1 MARFD
6 RVLELSAQLQ
16 RTREPQSLESLMAHM
31 GVSRATLN
39 RLIGVLRNEAGF
51 DVQYV
56 KEQGYVLQRSPRDTL
71 ATKLLELN
79 SADVANLLVAEALLD
94 QLTPGLLRDETA
106 SLRKALEKLNA
117 KRLGDADMRRRLQL
131 RLNHL
136 RPTSQ
141 KGFNVLLNALLTQR
155 QVSFDYHS
163 RNEDRSSRRLCSPQ
177 RLTFYRNNWYLS
189 AWCHERDA
197 LRLFSVDRISEPRLS
212 RDDAQQVDERSLTQ
226 QLDASYGI
234 YPGPATETAVLQ
246 FSAKSARWVAE
257 EQWHPNARYETM
269 PDGGVTLHV
278 PYHHDTELIM
288 EILRHGDQCE
298 VLAPASL
305 RTAVTDALRKA
316 VSRYS
321 KR

>member
-6 RVLELSAQLQ
+6 RVLELAAQLQ
-16 RTREPQSLESLMAHM
+16 RTRAPQSLDSLMAHL

-39 RLIGVLRNEAGF
+39 RLLGTLRDEVGF
-51 DVQYV
+51 DVQYI
-56 KEQGYVLQRSPRDTL
+56 KNEGYVLKPSPRDTI
-71 ATKLLELN
+71 ATQLLKLD
-79 SADVANLLVAEALLD
+79 SADVANLLVAEALLE

-106 SLRKALEKLNA
+106 GLRKSLEKLNT

-141 KGFNVLLNALLTQR
+141 KGFNVLLNALLTRR
-155 QVSFDYHS
+155 QLSFDYHS
-163 RNEDRSSRRLCSPQ
+163 RNDDRSGRRLCSPQ

-189 AWCHERDA
+189 AWCHERQA
-197 LRLFSVDRISEPRLS
+197 LRLFSVDRISEPRISLE
-212 RDDAQQVDERSLTQ
+212 DALQIEERTLAQ

-234 YPGPATETAVLQ
+234 YPGASSATAVLK
-246 FSAKSARWVAE
+246 FTAKSARWVAE
-257 EQWHPNARYETM
+257 ETWHPDARCESLA
-269 PDGGVTLHV
+269 DGGVTLHV

-298 VLAPASL
+298 VLAPPGL
-305 RTAVTDALRKA
+305 RTAVAEALGKA
-316 VSRYS
+316 AARYA

>member
-6 RVLELSAQLQ
+6 RVLELAAQLQ
-16 RTREPQSLESLMAHM
+16 RSRAPQSLASLMQHM
-31 GVSRATLN
+31 NVSRATLN
-39 RLIGVLRNEAGF
+39 RLLGVLRDEVGF

-56 KEQGYVLQRSPRDTL
+56 KDQGYVLQRSPRDTI
-71 ATKLLELN
+71 ATQLLKLD

-94 QLTPGLLRDETA
+94 QLTQGLLRDETA
-106 SLRKALEKLNA
+106 GLRKALEKLNA
-117 KRLGDADMRRRLQL
+117 RRLGDPDMRRRLQL

-136 RPTSQ
+136 RPSSQ

-155 QVSFDYHS
+155 RVSFDYHS
-163 RNEDRSSRRLCSPQ
+163 RNEDRSGRRHCSPQ

-197 LRLFSVDRISEPRLS
+197 LRLFSVDRISEPRISL
-212 RDDAQQVDERSLTQ
+212 DDARQVDERSLTQ

-234 YPGPATETAVLQ
+234 YPGPATAMAILQ
-246 FSAKSARWVAE
+246 FTAKSARWVAE
-257 EQWHPNARYETM
+257 EQWHPNARCETL

-298 VLAPASL
+298 VLAPPSL
-305 RTAVTDALRKA
+305 RTAVADALHKAAHRYRK
-316 VSRYS
+316 R
-321 KR
+321 

>member
-212 RDDAQQVDERSLTQ
+212 RDDAQQPDATTGR
-226 QLDASYGI
+226 QLRHLSGAGHRDCSAAVQRQVGALGRRGAVASQC
-234 YPGPATETAVLQ
+234 TLRNH
-246 FSAKSARWVAE
+246 ARW
-257 EQWHPNARYETM
+257 W
-269 PDGGVTLHV
+269 
-278 PYHHDTELIM
+278 
-288 EILRHGDQCE
+288 RHSAC
-298 VLAPASL
+298 
-305 RTAVTDALRKA
+305 AL
-316 VSRYS
+316 SP
-321 KR
+321 